1 MERDPKTMHVFI
13 SEALTFLAKS
23 PISGLVN
30 ETVKGNTSVVVSSIG
45 LSVDLVVLISA
56 IIAIPLLL
64 IKTIIK
70 IIQVHGQPGGISQ
83 ITGWL
88 LSTLGALIVAILVA
102 ATETPL
108 MMVWNKLATAL
119 DKLPTMQKS
128 AAIVQIRTVYDAV
141 YGFANDITLTIGDA
155 ALFLVFLGVAIFGI
169 VGGILKI
176 VRHEDQEQFWGKAIT
191 MLITGVIA
199 LVIVAG
205 WGNLGQS
212 PGILT
217 AFLRAVGSRS
227 V

>member
-1 MERDPKTMHVFI
+1 MHVFLSDTLI
-13 SEALTFLAKS
+13 FLAKS

-30 ETVKGNTSVVVSSIG
+30 ETIKGNSGVVVSSIG
-45 LSVDLVVLISA
+45 LAVDLIVLVAA
-56 IIAIPLLL
+56 IIAIPILLV
-64 IKTIIK
+64 KTIIK
-70 IIQVHGQPGGISQ
+70 VIQVHGQPGGVSQ

-88 LSTLGALIVAILVA
+88 LSTIGALTVAILLA

-108 MMVWNKLATAL
+108 IAVWNKLATAL
-119 DKLPTMQKS
+119 DKLPTMNKS

-155 ALFLVFLGVAIFGI
+155 ALFIAFLGVAIFGI
-169 VGGILKI
+169 VSGILKI
-176 VRHEDQEQFWGKAIT
+176 VRHQEQEQFWGKAVT
-191 MLITGVIA
+191 LIIAGVIA

-217 AFLRAVGSRS
+217 AFLKAVGSRS
-227 V
+227 I